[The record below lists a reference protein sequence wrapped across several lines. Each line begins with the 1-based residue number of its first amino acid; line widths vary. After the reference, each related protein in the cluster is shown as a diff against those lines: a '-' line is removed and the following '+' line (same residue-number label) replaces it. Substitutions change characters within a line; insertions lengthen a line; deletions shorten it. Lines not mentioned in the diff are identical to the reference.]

1 MTRKVANGGKGMMD
15 SFILSCVKTMS
26 HCAHQSECHAERSE
40 ASRLVNLLRR
50 PNSSV
55 APRNARGHRVRRE
68 GTSWGRLIEIQ
79 TASLR
84 NFLTD
89 LILVLSLLPAFH
101 GAAHEEKVP
110 LTEITI
116 DQRLNAQ
123 LPLELEFVDEGGGKV
138 SLGEFFNSRP
148 VLLAFV
154 YYECPQVCPLVLD
167 GLVRS
172 LRVLSLADQEYEVV
186 VVSIDP
192 AETHAIAASRKRQ
205 YLTRL
210 TRPEA
215 APRWHFLTGEAASIE
230 RLTRAA
236 GFRYAKEP
244 KIGKNQY
251 IHPAVSLVLTPDG
264 RISHYLNGFDYAP
277 KDLRFALIEA
287 SDNRIGSQL
296 DRLLLLCYQYDPAR
310 GKYTLAILN
319 VLRLSAIATVLSIGA
334 LLAVLLRRE
343 RTKRPLRGLP

>member
-1 MTRKVANGGKGMMD
+1 MTEESGSSSRVA
-15 SFILSCVKTMS
+15 V
-26 HCAHQSECHAERSE
+26 E
-40 ASRLVNLLRR
+40 
-50 PNSSV
+50 
-55 APRNARGHRVRRE
+55 NARADSQMSSIFVSRTPAPFIG
-68 GTSWGRLIEIQ
+68 IEP
-79 TASLR
+79 ARLR
-84 NFLTD
+84 NFLAH
-89 LILVLSLLPAFH
+89 LILILSLSPAFQA
-101 GAAHEEKVP
+101 AAHEEQVP
-110 LTEITI
+110 LTEITVE
-116 DQRLNAQ
+116 QRLNAQ
-123 LPLELEFVDEGGGKV
+123 LPLELEFVDESGGKV
-138 SLGEFFNSRP
+138 ILGEYFNSRP

-154 YYECPQVCPLVLD
+154 YYQCAQVCPLVLD

-172 LRVLSLADQEYEVV
+172 LRVLSLADQDYEVV
-186 VVSIDP
+186 IVSIDP
-192 AETHAIAASRKRQ
+192 AETHTIAASKKQQ

-210 TRPEA
+210 TRPDG

-244 KIGKNQY
+244 KIGKTQY
-251 IHPAVSLVLTPDG
+251 IHPAVSLVLTPGG

-296 DRLLLLCYQYDPAR
+296 DHLLLLCYQYDPAR

-319 VLRLSAIATVLSIGA
+319 VLRLSGIATVLSIGV

-343 RTKRPLRGLP
+343 RAKRPLRGLP